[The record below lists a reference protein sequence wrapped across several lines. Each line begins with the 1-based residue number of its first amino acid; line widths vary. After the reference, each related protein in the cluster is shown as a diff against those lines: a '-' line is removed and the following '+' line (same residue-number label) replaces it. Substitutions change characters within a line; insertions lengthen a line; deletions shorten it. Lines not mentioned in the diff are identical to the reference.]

1 MSDSLVFSEID
12 QFYSKKKNHKKTGA
26 EKDSAVRT
34 RILKILVCVLSCV
47 LVVEAILYLVVI
59 PCTSSVQ
66 IVFSGLTQYMPE
78 DIIKSTNLNVRQTWI
93 NFDTASIAQKLAA
106 SQLFESVKVEKS
118 FPDKVVITLSE
129 RKCAAV
135 AIAELNG
142 KSVPV
147 QIDKNGVVYRINA
160 GVPAGDIP
168 LLSGLSFEN
177 PKVGMRLHGKLR
189 PLVQQISDILTEKP
203 VYFSAISEIR
213 IMPKDYGSYD
223 LVLYPMHSKVRVL
236 VDKTLNEESLQYMM
250 VVLDVI
256 DSLESDVYEVDLRH
270 GSVSYK
276 TRNSNESKILAG
288 VSLGQNSTGV
298 SGE

>member
-12 QFYSKKKNHKKTGA
+12 QFYSKKSNHKKTDA

-34 RILKILVCVLSCV
+34 RILKILIAVLSCV

-59 PCTSSVQ
+59 PCASSVQ
-66 IVFSGLTQYMPE
+66 IVFTGLTQFQPE
-78 DIIKSTNLNVRQTWI
+78 DIINSTNINVRQTWI
-93 NFDTASIAQKLAA
+93 NFDTASIASKLAA
-106 SQLFESVKVEKS
+106 TQLFESVKVEKS
-118 FPDKVVITLSE
+118 FPDKVIITLSE
-129 RKCAAV
+129 RQCAAV
-135 AIAELNG
+135 AIAEISG

-160 GVPAGDIP
+160 GTPTGNVPV
-168 LLSGLSFEN
+168 LSGLSFEN

-189 PLVQQISDILTEKP
+189 PLVQQISDILIEKP

-213 IMPKDYGSYD
+213 IMPKEYGSYD

-236 VDKTLNEESLQYMM
+236 ADKTLNEESLQYMM

-270 GSVSYK
+270 GSVSYR
-276 TRNSNESKILAG
+276 TRNSNESKTLAG
-288 VSLGQNSTGV
+288 VSLGQNSLGVTG
-298 SGE
+298 E

>member
-1 MSDSLVFSEID
+1 MSDSFVFSEID
-12 QFYSKKKNHKKTGA
+12 QFYTKKSSHKKTDA

-34 RILKILVCVLSCV
+34 RILKILIAVLSCV
-47 LVVEAILYLVVI
+47 LAVEAILYLVVI

-66 IVFSGLTQYMPE
+66 IVFSGLTQYQPE
-78 DIIKSTNLNVRQTWI
+78 DIIKSTNINVRQTWI
-93 NFDTASIAQKLAA
+93 NFDTASIASKLAA
-106 SQLFESVKVEKS
+106 TQLFESVKVEKS
-118 FPDKVVITLSE
+118 FPDKVIITLNE
-129 RKCAAV
+129 RQCAAV
-135 AIAELNG
+135 AIAEING

-160 GVPAGDIP
+160 GTPSGNIP
-168 LLSGLSFEN
+168 VLSGLSFEN

-213 IMPKDYGSYD
+213 IMPKEYGSYD

-236 VDKTLNEESLQYMM
+236 ADKTLNEESLQYMM

-270 GSVSYK
+270 GSVSYR
-276 TRNSNESKILAG
+276 TRNSNESKTLAG
-288 VSLGQNSTGV
+288 VSLGQNSLGVTG
-298 SGE
+298 E